1 MGPWL
6 LWGSALNTAEW
17 EEMQI
22 QGLQC
27 GTIRGELGIVTGS
40 MRLAVK
46 LPALSP
52 GSASHQPRDP
62 GQGLTSLIC
71 RTELMM
77 IKKKKKYVPQRFVV
91 RSTQVVH

>member
-1 MGPWL
+1 M
-6 LWGSALNTAEW
+6 
-17 EEMQI
+17 
-22 QGLQC
+22 
-27 GTIRGELGIVTGS
+27 
-40 MRLAVK
+40 VK

-77 IKKKKKYVPQRFVV
+77 IKIVCAAKVCCKEYTSHILAQAIVILVGKNGCYQQFLKFLTP
-91 RSTQVVH
+91 SKC